1 MIKYFRLLKPPT
13 VRFAD
18 SVVYLLICFLT
29 AILIFPLLV
38 FTRKGIV
45 GSIRTIFPKLMPR
58 DLLVSFKG
66 VKFLARK
73 GRTDILLLSE
83 LSEPWMTQYFKPREG
98 EVVIDVGAHVG
109 KYALYSARLV
119 GESGVVIA
127 IEPHPEN
134 YQALTGNIE
143 LNGFKNVIALNVAA
157 YNCNGKKLPLIG
169 SIDQEYTVKAVV
181 EEGCVL
187 AETKKID
194 SILEELDIQKVDY
207 VKIDVEG
214 AELEVLEG
222 MEKCIKDNSS
232 LKILVEER
240 REYEKNIKKILEGF
254 KEEYVDDLGPNVRVK
269 YYQR

>member
-1 MIKYFRLLKPPT
+1 MIQYFRLLKPPT
-13 VRFAD
+13 IRFAD
-18 SVVYLLICFLT
+18 SVVYFILCFLT
-29 AILIFPLLV
+29 SILMLPLLV
-38 FTRKGIV
+38 FTKKGIV
-45 GSIRTIFPKLMPR
+45 GSIRTIFPKLMPK

-83 LSEPWMTQYFKPREG
+83 LSEPWMTQYFKPKESD
-98 EVVIDVGAHVG
+98 VVIDVGAHVG
-109 KYALYSARLV
+109 KYALYSAKLV
-119 GESGVVIA
+119 GERGVVIA

-134 YQALTGNIE
+134 YQALTRNIE

-157 YNCNGKKLPLIG
+157 YNGDGEKMPLIG
-169 SIDQEYTVKAVV
+169 SIDQEYTVKAAV
-181 EEGCVL
+181 EEGCIL
-187 AETKKID
+187 TETKKID
-194 SILEELDIQKVDY
+194 SVLEELDIQKVDY

-240 REYEKNIKKILEGF
+240 REYEKDIKKILEGF
-254 KEEYVDDLGPNVRVK
+254 KEEYVDDMGPNVHVK
-269 YYQR
+269 YYWR